1 MIPTQNQACV
11 YQVGGSLPV
20 EAPTY
25 LRRQAD
31 ADLYESLKQGEFCY
45 IFNSRQMGKSSLRV
59 RTMQQLQ
66 ASGIACAAIDLTE
79 IGTSEITP
87 EQWYAGLIYNLVSCL
102 NLYDRFELESWWSQH
117 RLLSYV
123 QRLGKFIEEVL
134 LPSIS
139 QNIVI
144 FLEEIDCTL
153 SLKFSTEDFFAL
165 IRDCYNKR
173 ADNPD
178 YRRLTFALVGVAT
191 PSDLMPDKRRTPFN
205 IGRAIE
211 LTGFSIEE
219 AQPLAVG
226 LDTIASNPMAVL
238 QAVLDWTGGQPFLTQ
253 KICQLIQKASEPIP
267 TGGEAQWVEN
277 LVRAH
282 IISNWEALDEPEHVR
297 TIGSRLLW
305 SSQRFHQLL
314 LVYRQILVAG
324 EVKAFDVPEQME
336 LRKSGLVIKQQG
348 KLRVSNRIYASV
360 FNFSWVDEA
369 LAEVGWL
376 RERGKTKV
384 RVMRG
389 LRLHH
394 RGCGN
399 PSWVDPNHAELCG

>member
-1 MIPTQNQACV
+1 M
-11 YQVGGSLPV
+11 
-20 EAPTY
+20 
-25 LRRQAD
+25 
-31 ADLYESLKQGEFCY
+31 
-45 IFNSRQMGKSSLRV
+45 
-59 RTMQQLQ
+59 
-66 ASGIACAAIDLTE
+66 AA
-79 IGTSEITP
+79 
-87 EQWYAGLIYNLVSCL
+87 
-102 NLYDRFELESWWSQH
+102 
-117 RLLSYV
+117 
-123 QRLGKFIEEVL
+123 
-134 LPSIS
+134 
-139 QNIVI
+139 
-144 FLEEIDCTL
+144 
-153 SLKFSTEDFFAL
+153 
-165 IRDCYNKR
+165 
-173 ADNPD
+173 
-178 YRRLTFALVGVAT
+178 
-191 PSDLMPDKRRTPFN
+191 
-205 IGRAIE
+205 
-211 LTGFSIEE
+211 
-219 AQPLAVG
+219 
-226 LDTIASNPMAVL
+226 L

-253 KICQLIQKASEPIP
+253 KICQLIRKASEPIP

-282 IISNWEALDEPEHVR
+282 IISNWKALDEPEHLF

-305 SSQRFHQLL
+305 SSQCFHQLL

-360 FNFSWVDEA
+360 FNSSWVDEA

-399 PSWVDPNHAELCG
+399 PSFVDLNREELCGYELIKYCT

>member
-1 MIPTQNQACV
+1 MIPTQNQVCV
-11 YQVGGSLPV
+11 YQIGGSLPV
-20 EAPTY
+20 DAPTY
-25 LRRQAD
+25 IKRQAD
-31 ADLYESLKQGEFCY
+31 TDLYYCLKQGEFCY
-45 IFNSRQMGKSSLRV
+45 ILNSRQMGKSSLRV
-59 RTMQQLQ
+59 RIMQRLL
-66 ASGIACAAIDLTE
+66 SDGIACAAINLAE
-79 IGTSEITP
+79 IGTSQTTP
-87 EQWYAGLIYNLVSCL
+87 EQWYAGLIYNIVSRL
-102 NLYDRFELESWWSQH
+102 NLDDTFDLESWWFKH
-117 RLLSYV
+117 RLLSSV
-123 QRLGKFIEEVL
+123 QRLGQFIEEVL

-144 FLEEIDCTL
+144 FLEEIDCTV
-153 SLKFSTEDFFAL
+153 SLNFSTEDFFAL

-191 PSDLMPDKRRTPFN
+191 PEDLMPDKRRTPFN
-205 IGRAIE
+205 IGRVIA

-253 KICQLIQKASEPIP
+253 KVCQLIEKVCEPIP

-277 LVRAH
+277 LVQKH
-282 IISNWEALDEPEHVR
+282 IISNWKACDEPEHLK
-297 TIGSRLLW
+297 TIRNRILW

-376 RERGKTKV
+376 RKRGKTKV